1 MAINPDFIGRSIK
14 TTEPYQVGREKI
26 REFAAAIG
34 DNNPAYH
41 DVEAAKA
48 LGYSDLVAP
57 PTFAF
62 AVTFKA
68 MPLVM
73 ADPELGLDYSRVVH
87 GGQGFEY
94 TRPIVAGDE
103 LLCDAVVEEI
113 RVAGKNEIMTIA
125 INIATTAGEPVVQ
138 TTSTIV
144 SRGTAPQDD
153 TAAGNENEG
162 K

>member
-1 MAINPDFIGRSIK
+1 MAINTEFIGK
-14 TTEPYQVGREKI
+14 TVGESEPYQVGREKI
-26 REFAAAIG
+26 REFATAIG

-48 LGYSDLVAP
+48 LGHPDLIAP

-68 MPLVM
+68 FPAVL
-73 ADPELGLDYSRVVH
+73 ANPDLGLDYSRVVH
-87 GGQGFEY
+87 GGQSFDY
-94 TRPIVAGDE
+94 TRPIYAGDE
-103 LLCDAVVEEI
+103 LVTEAVVEDI
-113 RVAGKNEIMTIA
+113 RVAGKNELLIAALNVSTID
-125 INIATTAGEPVVQ
+125 GEPVVR

-153 TAAGNENEG
+153 QAEGN
-162 K
+162 